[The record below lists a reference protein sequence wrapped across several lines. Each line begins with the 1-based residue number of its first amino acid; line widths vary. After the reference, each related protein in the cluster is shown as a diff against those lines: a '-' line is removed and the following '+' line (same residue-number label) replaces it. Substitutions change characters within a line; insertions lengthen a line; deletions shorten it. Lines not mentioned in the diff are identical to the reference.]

1 MRMTDRKRKAILDA
15 AVDEFVASGYDGT
28 SMDQIATSA
37 DVSKRTVYKHFAS
50 KEELFAEIIHNL
62 VGQIE
67 SVPEFTYDSKR
78 SLANQLEAIA
88 LEIVQAVSDPG
99 FLSLA
104 RVIVS
109 RLIVAPEF
117 SQFMSEQTARI
128 DARLADWL
136 QLAHSDGRVQIP
148 QADVAAEQLMGL
160 LLSYAFW
167 PALLGIRRQSRGQP
181 QQAYVKQCVK
191 MFLSAYMQS

>member
-1 MRMTDRKRKAILDA
+1 MRMTDRKRIAILAA
-15 AVDEFVASGYDGT
+15 AVDEFISSGFDGT
-28 SMDQIATSA
+28 SMDQIAASA
-37 DVSKRTVYKHFAS
+37 NVSKRTVYKHFAS
-50 KEELFAEIIHNL
+50 KEDLFAEIINDM
-62 VGQIE
+62 VGRIE
-67 SVPEFTYDSKR
+67 SVPNFTYDSKR

-88 LEIVQAVSDPG
+88 LEIVQAVSDPV
-99 FLSLA
+99 FLSLS

-128 DARLADWL
+128 DARLAAWL
-136 QLAHSDGRVQIP
+136 RLAQADRRVRIP

-167 PALLGIRRQSRGQP
+167 PALLGIRKHSGEQP

-191 MFLSAYMQS
+191 LFLNAYKQS